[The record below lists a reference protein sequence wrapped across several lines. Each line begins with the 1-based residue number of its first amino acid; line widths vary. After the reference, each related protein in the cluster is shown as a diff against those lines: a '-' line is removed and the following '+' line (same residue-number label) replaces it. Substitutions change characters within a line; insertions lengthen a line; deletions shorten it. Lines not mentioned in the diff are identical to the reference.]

1 MIKKIFVCLAFAVIT
16 ITTNAQNTLKFAYFN
31 YTEVLKSMP
40 EYAAATHSIN
50 DLRAQYDAETTR
62 SENDFHTKYEE
73 FLEGQRNFAPSILK
87 NQFIFPSNQNIYKK
101 NDRLNCKN
109 C

>member
-1 MIKKIFVCLAFAVIT
+1 
-16 ITTNAQNTLKFAYFN
+16 
-31 YTEVLKSMP
+31 MP

-50 DLRAQYDAETTR
+50 DLRAKYDAETTR

-87 NQFIFPSNQNIYKK
+87 TTG
-101 NDRLNCKN
+101 
-109 C
+109 